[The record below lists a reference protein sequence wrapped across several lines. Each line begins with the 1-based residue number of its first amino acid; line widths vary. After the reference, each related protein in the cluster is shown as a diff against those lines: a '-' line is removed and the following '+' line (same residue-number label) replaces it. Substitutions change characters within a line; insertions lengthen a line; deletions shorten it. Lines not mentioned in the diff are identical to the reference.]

1 MITTV
6 KQFRYSS
13 KIAKT
18 PWLERRFN
26 FGQPPELLVFFLE
39 RLQGSVVRMKSKVDE
54 IPNNILSAQVEGK
67 WSVKE
72 NIGHLGEVEEILP
85 KRIDEILN
93 GVPTMSPAV
102 FPVTRDYNKMT
113 IAEVVAFFEE
123 SRLATLQVYNTL
135 QPEAYKLTSIHPRF
149 KVPMSTVDLAFFH
162 AEHDDHH
169 LVRMS
174 EIINTLMI

>member
-1 MITTV
+1 M
-6 KQFRYSS
+6 
-13 KIAKT
+13 
-18 PWLERRFN
+18 
-26 FGQPPELLVFFLE
+26 
-39 RLQGSVVRMKSKVDE
+39 
-54 IPNNILSAQVEGK
+54 
-67 WSVKE
+67 KE